1 MNAEDLSRFEL
12 GIERLDSVNADRILA
27 ESANDI
33 LKIRNNNFFP
43 ENLNSTTK
51 MKLTL
56 KNIDTGN
63 LKIVT
68 TKTPY
73 AANNEWLSR
82 GYDKPPYDP
91 NFEVKVVQAGNE
103 EFVRVYS
110 YNEDGTSNRLGGW
123 IMRKSDIKNLT
134 PDQIANKYALPK
146 KPTHICDVI
155 INPEETLQTGIA
167 NSVEGW
173 GNGGGQ
179 QFDTMGKRLP
189 QSSFVNDRI
198 IGGK

>member
-1 MNAEDLSRFEL
+1 
-12 GIERLDSVNADRILA
+12 
-27 ESANDI
+27 
-33 LKIRNNNFFP
+33 
-43 ENLNSTTK
+43 
-51 MKLTL
+51 
-56 KNIDTGN
+56 
-63 LKIVT
+63 
-68 TKTPY
+68 
-73 AANNEWLSR
+73 
-82 GYDKPPYDP
+82 
-91 NFEVKVVQAGNE
+91 
-103 EFVRVYS
+103 
-110 YNEDGTSNRLGGW
+110 
-123 IMRKSDIKNLT
+123 MRKSDIKNLT
-134 PDQIANKYALPK
+134 PDQIADKYALPK